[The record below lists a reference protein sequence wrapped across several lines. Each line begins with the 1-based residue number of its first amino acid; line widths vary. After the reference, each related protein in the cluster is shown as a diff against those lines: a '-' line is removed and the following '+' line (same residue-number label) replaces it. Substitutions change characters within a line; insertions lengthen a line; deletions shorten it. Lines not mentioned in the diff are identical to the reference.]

1 MTDGTVPYQRS
12 NPIPSAHTGL
22 RHQTMWRGARA
33 PPRDPQLPCRRR
45 GGGRVRQG
53 RRAAAGRMDGERGS
67 PSTRAFPPQRRGS
80 PSPELRPLLPPP
92 SRAPTLQRD
101 RGGLRPRAH
110 RPSHHRRSWRRGRHR
125 RRGRT
130 GEIKAT
136 RRRSPDLG
144 TRTASARSA
153 GLGVARL
160 CRASMRGEGAPPSL
174 ALGWLDLCQGRDRR
188 PPSHQVARFGHD
200 GGAEAAAPPPP
211 IPSGWPASAPRHLL
225 RRRAAMGSRVGAGQG
240 CRHAR
245 VGGVGERKRGGRRRG

>member
-1 MTDGTVPYQRS
+1 MPPPAGWTEREARPAPAPS
-12 NPIPSAHTGL
+12 LPSAE
-22 RHQTMWRGARA
+22 A
-33 PPRDPQLPCRRR
+33 RRR
-45 GGGRVRQG
+45 RSSARCC
-53 RRAAAGRMDGERGS
+53 
-67 PSTRAFPPQRRGS
+67 
-80 PSPELRPLLPPP
+80 LH
-92 SRAPTLQRD
+92 
-101 RGGLRPRAH
+101 PRAH
-110 RPSHHRRSWRRGRHR
+110 RLCRETEEASAPARTGQATAAAAGGEDGAARG
-125 RRGRT
+125 GRT

-153 GLGVARL
+153 DLGVARL

-174 ALGWLDLCQGRDRR
+174 ALGWLDLCRGRDRR
-188 PPSHQVARFGHD
+188 PPPHQVARFGHD